1 MIELDLNLCK
11 ELKQKAISIIV
22 DSKEH
27 TLHEA
32 GELIQA
38 EFDET
43 QLIEI
48 HELCADFDA
57 TVTDEILVLQ
67 FKRLLVYQLW
77 TYPLVK

>member
-11 ELKQKAISIIV
+11 ELKQKGISIIV
-22 DSKEH
+22 DSKH

-57 TVTDEILVLQ
+57 TVTTEYWYYSSKDCWFINYGLIH
-67 FKRLLVYQLW
+67 W
-77 TYPLVK
+77 